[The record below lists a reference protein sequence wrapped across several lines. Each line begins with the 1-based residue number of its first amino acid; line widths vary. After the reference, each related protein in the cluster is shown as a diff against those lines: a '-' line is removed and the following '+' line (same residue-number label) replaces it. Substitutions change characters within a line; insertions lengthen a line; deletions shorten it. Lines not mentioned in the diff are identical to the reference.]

1 MILKRLFLLIWIA
14 FFVESSLGA
23 TKDIPLFDGKT
34 LAGWTKENGSTPDTG
49 WIVEDGCMVLVKH
62 SGSVYSKAS
71 FKDFDF
77 SFEWKIEAGCNSGV
91 KYRFADYSGA
101 SIGPE
106 YQLLDDAKRNYSPGA
121 KGSAASIYAIKGPSA
136 TKKLAPIGKFN
147 KSRIIAKGND
157 LEHWLNGEKVVKIK
171 IGSREWMQ
179 LHAASKFKKSPEFGT
194 RKGRIMLQ
202 DHGGKVWFRNLIIRA
217 L

>member
-1 MILKRLFLLIWIA
+1 MIPKGLFLLICTA
-14 FFVESSLGA
+14 FAVESLLQGA
-23 TKDIPLFDGKT
+23 TDIQIFDGKT
-34 LAGWTKENGSTPDTG
+34 LNGWTKENGSSPDAG
-49 WIVEDGCMVLVKH
+49 WIVEDGCMVLVKR
-62 SGSVYSKAS
+62 SGSLYSKAS

-77 SFEWKIEAGCNSGV
+77 SFEWKIETGCNSGV
-91 KYRFADYSGA
+91 KYRYTDYSGA

-106 YQLLDDAKRNYSPGA
+106 YQLLDDAKRNYSPDA

-136 TKKLAPIGKFN
+136 TKKLASIGEFN
-147 KSRIIAKGND
+147 KSRIVAKGND
-157 LEHWLNGEKVVKIK
+157 LEHWLNGQKVVEIK

-202 DHGGKVWFRNLIIRA
+202 DHGGKVWFRNLKIRE